1 MTFRPHA
8 NDISAVTCHNPSGAL
23 GHVMLL
29 PNTIRTT
36 PFMQQSPMVLS
47 IATRAFVFRAVY
59 TSSRHFSVKRP
70 MSVRMSGDLN
80 NTDAAR
86 AQREIETDLSY
97 RSRSFA
103 IPASQDDAV
112 LRQSYRP
119 YLLDDTTTASD
130 WIAQLELSTALKM
143 VDTQI
148 LNGGQER
155 LRVLILYG
163 SLRQR

>member
-1 MTFRPHA
+1 
-8 NDISAVTCHNPSGAL
+8 
-23 GHVMLL
+23 
-29 PNTIRTT
+29 
-36 PFMQQSPMVLS
+36 
-47 IATRAFVFRAVY
+47 
-59 TSSRHFSVKRP
+59 

-86 AQREIETDLSY
+86 AQTEIEIDLAY
-97 RSRSFA
+97 GSRSFA

-112 LRQSYRP
+112 LRRSYRP